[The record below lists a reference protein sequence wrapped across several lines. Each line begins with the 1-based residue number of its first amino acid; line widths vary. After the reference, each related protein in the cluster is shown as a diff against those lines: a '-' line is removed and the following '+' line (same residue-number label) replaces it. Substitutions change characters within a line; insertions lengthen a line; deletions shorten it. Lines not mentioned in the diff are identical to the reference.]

1 MRIYYGMATEKRLGC
16 GDLPSG
22 TTPQAS
28 KKLSPPHWSPDLPY
42 RGPPLPPP
50 RPHHHCFLVR
60 AAGAAGADSTAGTVD
75 GPAPCE

>member
-1 MRIYYGMATEKRLGC
+1 MATENGRDVVTYLAVR
-16 GDLPSG
+16 P
-22 TTPQAS
+22 PQAS
-28 KKLSPPHWSPDLPY
+28 KKLSPPHWSPDLPC
-42 RGPPLPPP
+42 RGPPFPPP